1 MNGEPN
7 NRRGE
12 ARDRLWR
19 LSPIQLAI
27 AGLACALIVVI
38 LMLALSVFRNSG

>member
-7 NRRGE
+7 GRRDE

-19 LSPIQLAI
+19 LSPIQLGI

-38 LMLALSVFRNSG
+38 LILAFSVLRNSG